1 MPFFDHTARKLEDYI
16 HHACNGMARSSR
28 HSVMFSKISM
38 SSRHLFLP
46 LCAVFSSWCSAQIG
60 DSADKAGEVQ
70 KSLVPADQIPP
81 APPLSPQDALKTLKV
96 APGYRVEL
104 AAAEPQVQEPVA
116 VAFTPD
122 GRMWVAEMRGYMPD
136 VDGNGE
142 DLPSGRV
149 VVLADGD
156 GDGFF
161 ESSSV
166 FADDLIMPRAILP
179 VADGILVGTPPL
191 LEFLQD
197 TDGDGKAD
205 KRETVAG
212 DYGVKVDPKR
222 PHLANPERAP
232 NSLLWNYDNWI
243 YSAAYTRKFRFTPGG
258 PWKMEPTSF
267 RGQWGLTQDAYGRLY
282 HCSNS
287 DHVRVDLIPSHY
299 LSRNVNF
306 PALSGTN
313 VNAAADQ
320 LVWPAR
326 VNPGINRGYRPEM
339 LRNGRLKE
347 FTAAGGNWIYDGD
360 LLPDL
365 KGNYFIPE
373 PAGNFVR
380 RSKMAHA
387 NGTVSVTNAYPSD
400 EFLTSTDERF
410 RPVNVTTG
418 PDGALYIADFYR
430 GILQHRISLTSYLRN
445 QILDRQLDKHLHRG
459 RIYRIVPDIPTASI
473 PRRVA
478 SPVGDE
484 WLARLSHPNHWWRE
498 AAQRHLVTQG
508 DTAHIPALR
517 KLATEGSSMRRV
529 HALWTLEGLGGD
541 ALDADTLVSSLS
553 TSDPILLSHAI
564 RLSEPFLKAG
574 KDSRIQPLVLKAA
587 LGAPPESMLQAILS
601 LGETNDPALELKLAD
616 SVRKYPEN
624 KHLLDAFLSGLKD
637 REFEF
642 LVNLSAQS
650 SWQQSQATHER
661 MFTQL
666 ARGVMGSRKPEHCA
680 KIVELAADA
689 LKSGNAT
696 RAVSLLD
703 GLLPVSGSS
712 RRPLELAAEPV
723 GWNTLMEHQETKPK
737 TVALTNVIIW
747 PGKQGVTAALKPKPL
762 APEQQARFEAGKHL
776 YASVCAACHQADGRG
791 LEGLAPPLLDSEW
804 VLGPSGR
811 PIRIIL
817 HGVRGPIRVLGKVH
831 TGDMPPMGAALDD
844 VQLASLLTYLR
855 REWGHTASPVDPE
868 EVTAVRK
875 ATANHT
881 DAWSPEEL
889 MKIK

>member
-1 MPFFDHTARKLEDYI
+1 MLSQIPCSPKL
-16 HHACNGMARSSR
+16 A
-28 HSVMFSKISM
+28 
-38 SSRHLFLP
+38 LLP
-46 LCAVFSSWCSAQIG
+46 LCAIFSPICSAQIG
-60 DSADKAGEVQ
+60 DAQDKVGEIQ

-81 APPLSPQDALKTLKV
+81 APPLSPQDALKSLKI

-104 AAAEPQVQEPVA
+104 AASEPQVQEPVA

-142 DLPSGRV
+142 DLPTGRV
-149 VVLADGD
+149 VVLTDGD

-161 ESSSV
+161 EDSRV
-166 FADDLIMPRAILP
+166 FADGLVMPRAILP

-191 LEFLQD
+191 LEFLRD

-232 NSLLWNYDNWI
+232 NSLLWGHDNWI
-243 YSAAYTRKFRFTPGG
+243 YSSAYTRKFRFTPGG
-258 PWKMEPTSF
+258 QWRMEPTSF

-299 LSRNVNF
+299 LSRNTNY

-320 LVWPAR
+320 FVWPAR

-380 RSKMAHA
+380 RSTMSHA
-387 NGTVSVTNAYPSD
+387 NGAVSAANAYSSD

-410 RPVNVTTG
+410 RPVSVTTG

-445 QILDRQLDKHLHRG
+445 QILDRQLDKHLNLG
-459 RIYRIVPDIPTASI
+459 RIYRIVPESPASPI
-473 PRRVA
+473 PRRITTPA
-478 SPVGDE
+478 GGE

-498 AAQRHLVTQG
+498 EAQRHLVTQG
-508 DTAHIPALR
+508 GTDQIPALR
-517 KLATEGSSMRRV
+517 KLAVDGTIMGRV
-529 HALWTLEGLGGD
+529 HALCTLEGLGGG
-541 ALDADTLVSSLS
+541 ALDADTLAPALGSE
-553 TSDPILLSHAI
+553 DPVLLVHAI
-564 RLSEPFLKAG
+564 RLSEPFIKEG
-574 KDSRIQPLVLKAA
+574 KDTRLLPLVVKAA
-587 LGAPPESMLQAILS
+587 TGGPPEAMLQAVLS
-601 LGETNDPALELKLAD
+601 LGELRNPELDLQLAEA
-616 SVRKYPEN
+616 VRNHPEN
-624 KHLLDAFLSGLKD
+624 KHLLDAFLSGLEN
-637 REFEF
+637 REFQF
-642 LVNLSAQS
+642 LAKLSSLPA
-650 SWQQSQATHER
+650 WQEDLPASHR

-666 ARGVMGSRKPEHCA
+666 ARGVMGSRQPEHCGKVA
-680 KIVELAADA
+680 ELAAEA
-689 LKSGNAT
+689 LQGGHTK
-696 RAVSLLD
+696 RAVALLD

-712 RRPLELAAEPV
+712 RRPLELAAEPA
-723 GWNTLMEHQETKPK
+723 GWKALMEHPATKPK
-737 TVALTNVIIW
+737 TTALANVIVW
-747 PGKQGVTAALKPKPL
+747 PGKAGVTAALKPEPL
-762 APEQQARFEAGKHL
+762 TTEQQSRFEAGRQL
-776 YASVCAACHQADGRG
+776 YAAVCAACHQTNGRG

-804 VLGPSGR
+804 VLGPAGR
-811 PIRIIL
+811 PIRIVL
-817 HGVRGPIRVLGKVH
+817 HGVRGPITVLGKVH

-855 REWGHTASPVDPE
+855 REWGHTATPVEPE
-868 EVTAVRK
+868 EVTTVRK